1 MPTWIY
7 TIGIYAAIFGGGYWY
22 YTSTQETIL
31 NLNIDNAAYKSAN
44 VQMVATIQQL
54 SVDAEETAAAQ
65 QQLQSDR
72 DEAEKYGR
80 TLEKKLQKHN
90 LTRLAIAK
98 PGLIENIINDA
109 TKEKLESLESLT
121 RKQPSN

>member
-7 TIGIYAAIFGGGYWY
+7 TLGIYAAIAAGGYFY
-22 YTSTQETIL
+22 YTWSQSEIMDLTLENAVYESAHVQ
-31 NLNIDNAAYKSAN
+31 NL
-44 VQMVATIQQL
+44 ATIQQL
-54 SVDAEETAAAQ
+54 QDTAEENEESYKE
-65 QQLQSDR
+65 LNGRKDL
-72 DEAEKYGR
+72 AEEYGR

-98 PGLIENIINDA
+98 PGLIEKIINDA

-121 RKQPSN
+121 SK